1 MLQPRFAWRTPAHQA
16 DVRFLQIL
24 CFALY
29 YRSLW
34 ASYESLRTHQKNDSA
49 SCYFFAVEG
58 VPFPTHQKND
68 SASCYFFAV
77 EGVPF
82 PTHQK
87 NDSASCFFLRSKA
100 YRFLRTTKIAARAV
114 IFLCSQGLLQLCCNH
129 AMRGEPRH
137 TRTMFAFAFKIRS
150 YSQLCLFQKQVAKRA
165 GRCYNRIYI
174 IILKGFF
181 ILCHKTLSINFASA
195 DL

>member
-1 MLQPRFAWRTPAHQA
+1 MTAQAVFFCVIGTFATVLQPRFAWRTPAHQA

-34 ASYESLRTHQKNDSA
+34 ASYESLRTHHKNDSA

-58 VPFPTHQKND
+58 VPFPTHHKND

-82 PTHQK
+82 PTHHE
-87 NDSASCFFLRSKA
+87 NNSLSCYFFMLLGTFVTVLQP
-100 YRFLRTTKIAARAV
+100 RFAWRTPAHQDDVRFCI
-114 IFLCSQGLLQLCCNH
+114 
-129 AMRGEPRH
+129 
-137 TRTMFAFAFKIRS
+137 
-150 YSQLCLFQKQVAKRA
+150 
-165 GRCYNRIYI
+165 
-174 IILKGFF
+174 
-181 ILCHKTLSINFASA
+181 
-195 DL
+195 

>member
-34 ASYESLRTHQKNDSA
+34 ASYESLRTYHKNDSA
-49 SCYFFAVEG
+49 SCFFFAVEG
-58 VPFPTHQKND
+58 VPFPSHHENN
-68 SASCYFFAV
+68 SLSCYFFM
-77 EGVPF
+77 
-82 PTHQK
+82 
-87 NDSASCFFLRSKA
+87 
-100 YRFLRTTKIAARAV
+100 
-114 IFLCSQGLLQLCCNH
+114 LLGTFVTVLHH
-129 AMRGEPRH
+129 ALRGEPRH

>member
-34 ASYESLRTHQKNDSA
+34 ASYESLR
-49 SCYFFAVEG
+49 
-58 VPFPTHQKND
+58 THQKND

>member
-34 ASYESLRTHQKNDSA
+34 ASYESLRTHHKNDSA

-68 SASCYFFAV
+68 SASCYFFA
-77 EGVPF
+77 
-82 PTHQK
+82 
-87 NDSASCFFLRSKA
+87 SL
-100 YRFLRTTKIAARAV
+100 
-114 IFLCSQGLLQLCCNH
+114 GLLQPCCNH
-129 AMRGEPRH
+129 ALRGEPRH
-137 TRTMFAFAFKIRS
+137 TRTMFAFAFYIRI